1 MKELFGRL
9 SRTHRGV
16 KPSTSTQAAAA
27 SPLTPSR
34 LVEAALVHHRA
45 GRLGEAEAL
54 YRKALATETGNFDAL
69 HMLGVLYQ
77 QNGESAK
84 AVESI
89 EQALAIAPGNHV
101 AHSNLGLAY
110 QALNRL
116 DKAEASLRRAVAL
129 RPDWDRAHNNLGTV
143 MQAAGQL
150 ADAEACFAMAL
161 QLNPSSA
168 EALNNLGSLCKDCG
182 QLAEAERFYRRALT
196 IDSTM
201 PETWKNLGQ
210 ALQQSQRFH
219 EAGECY
225 QKALDLRPGDANVLN
240 DIGTIHQARAELMD
254 AERCFKLALQSDGTL
269 VEAMCNLGDVLR
281 RLDRLDEAQLYC
293 RKALAIRPDDLAAL
307 NNLAFV
313 LMRISALDEAEE
325 VCRKALS
332 IRRDD
337 VSTHIT
343 MGCILKAR
351 EREIDAEACF
361 LQALR
366 LSPTSAPAAYNLSML
381 KLLRG
386 DYKEGMKL
394 YESRFDALREDIGC
408 TPQIQ
413 KLLHDNRRWHGEA
426 LFGQRVLIWTEQGFG
441 DSLMMLRYLPL
452 LKSRGAGEVSILC
465 EPTLERV
472 VYAVSGLDHVIACT
486 QSAWADEFDLHC
498 PIMSLPFLFGTTVD
512 SIPARVPYIAVP
524 DELGHVWKQRLSS
537 ITKTKVGLAWAGSK
551 TLRGDAARSIPLA
564 AFEPVIRSEG
574 VQLISLQKEKGAEQL
589 HQWQGQMEDWMHICD
604 DFMDTAALV
613 DNLDLV
619 ISVDS
624 AIVHLA
630 GALGKPVW
638 LLNRY
643 GSEWRWG
650 LESESSPWYPS
661 MRIFRQREAGSWDRV
676 IAQVADELTYF
687 RPGQQG
693 SVASVGHGSQRSSR
707 LMPSRDRSV

>member
-1 MKELFGRL
+1 MKELFGGF
-9 SRTHRGV
+9 SRKHRRS
-16 KPSTSTQAAAA
+16 KPSTTTQAAAA
-27 SPLTPSR
+27 SALAPSQ

-45 GRLGEAEAL
+45 GRLREAEAL
-54 YRKALATETGNFDAL
+54 YRKALAAEAGHFDAL

-77 QNGESAK
+77 QNGENAR
-84 AVESI
+84 AIDSI
-89 EQALAIAPGNHV
+89 EQALAIAPANHF

-110 QALNRL
+110 LALNRL
-116 DKAEASLRRAVAL
+116 DKAEASLRSAVAL

-143 MQAAGQL
+143 MHVAGRL
-150 ADAEACFAMAL
+150 ADAEACFAMAV
-161 QLNPSSA
+161 QLNPSST
-168 EALNNLGSLCKDCG
+168 EALNNLGNLCKERG
-182 QLAEAERFYRRALT
+182 RLEEAERFYRRALA

-210 ALQQSQRFH
+210 ALQQSQRLH

-225 QKALDLRPGDANVLN
+225 QKALDVRPGDANFLN
-240 DIGTIHQARAELMD
+240 DIGTIHQARAELAA
-254 AERCFKLALQSDGTL
+254 AERCFKLALQSDSTL

-281 RLDRLDEAQLYC
+281 RLDRLDEAEVYC
-293 RKALAIRPDDLAAL
+293 RKALAIRPDDLTAL
-307 NNLAFV
+307 NNLASI
-313 LMRISALDEAEE
+313 LMRISALGEAEE

-332 IRRDD
+332 IQPDH
-337 VSTHIT
+337 VATHIT
-343 MGCILKAR
+343 LGCILRAR
-351 EREIDAEACF
+351 ERELDAEACF

-366 LSPTSAPAAYNLSML
+366 LNPTSAPAAYNLSML

-408 TPQIQ
+408 TPQMQ

-426 LFGQRVLIWTEQGFG
+426 LSGRRLLIWTEQGFG

-452 LKSRGAGEVSILC
+452 LKSRGAGEINILC
-465 EPTLERV
+465 EPALERI
-472 VYAVSGLDHVIACT
+472 VYAVSGLDHAVACT
-486 QSAWADEFDLHC
+486 QSALADEFDLHC

-524 DELGHVWKQRLSS
+524 DEIGHVWKQRLSS

-551 TLRGDAARSIPLA
+551 TLRDDAARSIPVA
-564 AFEPVIRSEG
+564 AFGPVIRSEG
-574 VQLISLQKEKGAEQL
+574 VQLISLQKEKGAEPLQE
-589 HQWQGQMEDWMHICD
+589 WQGQMQDWMDICD

-661 MRIFRQREAGSWDRV
+661 MRIFRQREARSWDRV
-676 IAQVADELTYF
+676 IAQLANELAHF
-687 RPGQQG
+687 QPGEQG
-693 SVASVGHGSQRSSR
+693 SVASVGHG
-707 LMPSRDRSV
+707 